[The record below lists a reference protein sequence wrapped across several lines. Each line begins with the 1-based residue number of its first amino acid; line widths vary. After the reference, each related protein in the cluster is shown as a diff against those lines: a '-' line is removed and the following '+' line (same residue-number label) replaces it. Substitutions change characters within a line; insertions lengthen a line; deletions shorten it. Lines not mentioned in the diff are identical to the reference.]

1 MDNSEI
7 SNTMLA
13 ASIRILTPLVK
24 LLLRYGITY
33 AAFSEMSKKIF
44 YEVAK
49 NEFAIA
55 GKKQTH
61 SRISTITGLSRKE
74 VARIESLPEKTNEL
88 NTMGI
93 NRAARVI
100 SGWVK
105 DSDFLSAD
113 GEPTDLAFEGGNNSF
128 SHLVKRYSGDIT
140 ARTIADE
147 LSRVDAITTTG
158 NGLIK
163 LNKRAYVASA
173 SDQEKLTILGADV
186 CDLIKTIDHNI
197 HNPQQ
202 LHFQRKVSYNYIP
215 SKQLPQLKQELSRIS
230 QSSLESMDKVL
241 SKHQVTD
248 KEKNEAGMYLRLGVG
263 IYYFEGEQK

>member
-1 MDNSEI
+1 MDKTEI
-7 SNTMLA
+7 SHTMMA

-49 NEFAIA
+49 NEFSIA

-105 DSDFLSAD
+105 DSDFLTVD
-113 GEPTDLAFEGGNNSF
+113 GEPTDLPFEGGTNSF

-197 HNPQQ
+197 EYPDQ

-215 SKQLPQLKQELSRIS
+215 SEKITQLKQELSRIS
-230 QSSLESMDKVL
+230 QLSLEAMDKVL
-241 SKHQVTD
+241 SEHQVIANAENETA
-248 KEKNEAGMYLRLGVG
+248 KNSRLGVG
-263 IYYFEGEQK
+263 IYYFEGEQ

>member
-1 MDNSEI
+1 MDKTEI

-33 AAFSEMSKKIF
+33 AAFSEMSKKVF

-74 VARIESLPEKTNEL
+74 VARIESLPDKPNEL

-105 DSDFLSAD
+105 DSDFLSAN
-113 GEPTDLAFEGGNNSF
+113 GEPADLAFEGGENSF

-173 SDQEKLTILGADV
+173 SDQQKLIILGADV
-186 CDLIKTIDHNI
+186 SDLIKTIEHNI
-197 HNPQQ
+197 ENPAQP
-202 LHFQRKVSYNYIP
+202 HFQRKVSYNYIP
-215 SKQLPQLKQELSRIS
+215 SEHLTHLKEELTRIS
-230 QSSLESMDKVL
+230 QSSLEAMDKVL
-241 SKHQVTD
+241 SGHQA
-248 KEKNEAGMYLRLGVG
+248 KNITANETNNYSRLGVG
-263 IYYFEGEQK
+263 IYYFEGEQ